1 MAARTAGRFDDRV
14 ALVTGGAH
22 GIGAAA
28 VRRLHA
34 EGAAVVVADLDEDA
48 ARRAAADLLDRGPRA
63 SVVPCDIRD
72 SASVDAAVATTL
84 ERHGRLDVLVGVAGG
99 TGVHPGLLDGM
110 DDATWAAGVDLNL
123 AGPARCVRAAAPHLP
138 RGGSVVLVGSV
149 NGLQAFGDEDYSAAK
164 AGLVSLAQNLA
175 VRLGRRG
182 VRINVVAPGT
192 IRTRVW
198 TGRNDPDRLAPL
210 YPLGRVGEPDDV
222 AAAIAFLASD
232 DAAWITGV
240 TLPVDGGI
248 LAGPLAHFE
257 SLGGGG
263 DRHRDAPGTATD
275 VTDR

>member
-1 MAARTAGRFDDRV
+1 MTGRFEGRV

-22 GIGAAA
+22 GIGAAT
-28 VRRLHA
+28 VRRLHD
-34 EGAAVVVADLDEDA
+34 EGATVVVADVDPDA
-48 ARRAAADLLDRGPRA
+48 ARRAVDALPPRAGGAPA
-63 SVVPCDIRD
+63 SVVGCDIRD

-99 TGVHPGLLDGM
+99 TGVHAGLLDGM

-138 RGGSVVLVGSV
+138 RGGAIVLVGSV

-192 IRTRVW
+192 VRTRVW
-198 TGRNDPDRLAPL
+198 TDRADPDRLAPL
-210 YPLGRVGEPDDV
+210 YPLGRVGEPEDV

-240 TLPVDGGI
+240 TLPVDGGV

-257 SLGGGG
+257 TLGGGG
-263 DRHRDAPGTATD
+263 DPAAD
-275 VTDR
+275 VSDR

>member
-1 MAARTAGRFDDRV
+1 MTGPSAGRFEGRV

-34 EGAAVVVADLDEDA
+34 EGATVVVADLDDDA
-48 ARRAAADLLDRGPRA
+48 ARRAVHDLPAGGAPA
-63 SVVPCDIRD
+63 SAVTCDITD
-72 SASVDAAVATTL
+72 TASVDAAVGAAL

-138 RGGSVVLVGSV
+138 RGGAIVLVGSV

-175 VRLGRRG
+175 VRLGARG

-198 TGRNDPDRLAPL
+198 DERADPDRLAAL
-210 YPLGRVGEPDDV
+210 YPLGRIGEPDDV

-240 TLPVDGGI
+240 TLPVDGGV
-248 LAGPLAHFE
+248 LAGPLARFE

-263 DRHRDAPGTATD
+263 ERHPD

>member
-1 MAARTAGRFDDRV
+1 MTGPSAGRFDGRV

-22 GIGAAA
+22 GIGAAT

-34 EGAAVVVADLDEDA
+34 EGGTVVVADLDGDA
-48 ARRAAADLLDRGPRA
+48 ASRTAGDLPDGGPPASAVACDITDTA
-63 SVVPCDIRD
+63 SVE
-72 SASVDAAVATTL
+72 AAVAATL

-138 RGGSVVLVGSV
+138 RGGSIVLVGSV

-175 VRLGRRG
+175 VRLGSRG

-192 IRTRVW
+192 VRTRSW
-198 TGRNDPDRLAPL
+198 DQRSDPDRLAAL
-210 YPLGRVGEPDDV
+210 YPLGRIGEPEDV
-222 AAAIAFLASD
+222 AAAVAFLASD
-232 DAAWITGV
+232 DAAWVTGV

-248 LAGPLAHFE
+248 LVGPLARFE

-263 DRHRDAPGTATD
+263 ARHSD

>member
-1 MAARTAGRFDDRV
+1 MTGPSAGRHGGRV

-22 GIGAAA
+22 GIGAAT

-34 EGAAVVVADLDEDA
+34 EGATVVVADLDGDA
-48 ARRAAADLLDRGPRA
+48 ARRSLGDLPTGGAPASAVACDITDTA
-63 SVVPCDIRD
+63 SVE
-72 SASVDAAVATTL
+72 AAVATTL

-99 TGVHPGLLDGM
+99 TGVHPGLLDSM

-138 RGGSVVLVGSV
+138 RGGAIVLVGSV

-175 VRLGRRG
+175 VRLGGKG

-192 IRTRVW
+192 IRTRSW
-198 TGRNDPDRLAPL
+198 DQRSDPDRLAAL
-210 YPLGRVGEPDDV
+210 YPLGRIGEPDDV
-222 AAAIAFLASD
+222 AAAIAFLTSD

-240 TLPVDGGI
+240 TLPVDGGV
-248 LAGPLAHFE
+248 LAGPLARFE
-257 SLGGGG
+257 TLGGGG
-263 DRHRDAPGTATD
+263 ER
-275 VTDR
+275 

>member
-1 MAARTAGRFDDRV
+1 VTAPSAGRFGGRV

-34 EGAAVVVADLDEDA
+34 EGAIVVVADLDGDA
-48 ARRAAADLLDRGPRA
+48 AQRAVDDLPAAGPAATAVACDITDTA
-63 SVVPCDIRD
+63 SVEATV
-72 SASVDAAVATTL
+72 AATL
-84 ERHGRLDVLVGVAGG
+84 DRHGRLDVLVGVAGG

-138 RGGSVVLVGSV
+138 RGGAIVLVGSV

-175 VRLGRRG
+175 VRLGSRG

-192 IRTRVW
+192 VRTRSW
-198 TGRNDPDRLAPL
+198 DQRSDPDRLAAL
-210 YPLGRVGEPDDV
+210 YPLGRIGEPEDV

-232 DAAWITGV
+232 DAAWVTGV
-240 TLPVDGGI
+240 TLPVDGGV
-248 LAGPLAHFE
+248 LAGPLARFE

-263 DRHRDAPGTATD
+263 ER
-275 VTDR
+275 

>member
-1 MAARTAGRFDDRV
+1 MTAPSAGRFGGRV

-34 EGAAVVVADLDEDA
+34 EGAIVVVADLDGDA
-48 ARRAAADLLDRGPRA
+48 AQRAVDDLPAAGPAATAVACDITDTA
-63 SVVPCDIRD
+63 SVEATV
-72 SASVDAAVATTL
+72 AATL
-84 ERHGRLDVLVGVAGG
+84 DRHGRLDVLVGVAGG

-138 RGGSVVLVGSV
+138 RGGAIVLVGSV

-175 VRLGRRG
+175 VRLGSRG

-192 IRTRVW
+192 VRTRSW
-198 TGRNDPDRLAPL
+198 DQRSDPDRLAAL
-210 YPLGRVGEPDDV
+210 YPLGRIGEPEDMAGV
-222 AAAIAFLASD
+222 AIYLASR
-232 DAAWITGV
+232 AGAYVTGV
-240 TLPVDGGI
+240 VIPVDGGI
-248 LAGPLAHFE
+248 TVRP
-257 SLGGGG
+257 S
-263 DRHRDAPGTATD
+263 
-275 VTDR
+275 

>member
-1 MAARTAGRFDDRV
+1 MTTASAGRFEGRV

-22 GIGAAA
+22 GIGAAT

-34 EGAAVVVADLDEDA
+34 EGATVVVADLD
-48 ARRAAADLLDRGPRA
+48 
-63 SVVPCDIRD
+63 
-72 SASVDAAVATTL
+72 VDAAQRAVDALPDGRTGTAASAVACDITDTASVERAVSTTL
-84 ERHGRLDVLVGVAGG
+84 DRHDRLDVLVGVAGG

-110 DDATWAAGVDLNL
+110 DDTTWAAGVDLNL

-138 RGGSVVLVGSV
+138 RGGAIVLVGSV

-175 VRLGRRG
+175 VRLGGRG

-192 IRTRVW
+192 VRTRSW
-198 TGRNDPDRLAPL
+198 DQRTDPDRLASL
-210 YPLGRVGEPDDV
+210 YPLGRIGEPDDV

-240 TLPVDGGI
+240 TLPVDGGV
-248 LAGPLAHFE
+248 LAGPVARFE

-263 DRHRDAPGTATD
+263 ER
-275 VTDR
+275 